1 MMMMMIIKWQTG
13 IPSQDEA
20 EGQGNE
26 WSSRF
31 GPIILFPLAK
41 ATLSDSELKYYFVS
55 LSGGWALWYNC
66 HFNHPSRWID
76 D

>member
-20 EGQGNE
+20 EGNE

-55 LSGGWALWYNC
+55 RPGGWALWYNC